1 MKQETTEPNY
11 ERLLL
16 AVRRFGRFRKR
27 WAVLEGLARAV
38 LIGPGALLAWF
49 LADWL
54 AGLPAWPLLA
64 SFLLA
69 LAVGAWALAWRLVR
83 PMLRRIRIEREA
95 LIAESLHG
103 ALDNQLIGALQ
114 LGREIAESA
123 EPLGYSPNLVHSLVA
138 RTAVLVA
145 GAQPHSGD
153 SWVPRPVE
161 GRGMP
166 RPYLGVREE
175 ASRDRKYVL
184 HLSGTLGSEVLAA
197 AREAGAFPLAFHPVQ
212 TFAAPGPRL
221 FEGITCAVEGD
232 REAVAF
238 GRELAEFLGARPVE
252 VRREDKALYHAGLAV
267 ACNYLVALAEA
278 GRALLERAGLGPT
291 ALDALLPLLRG
302 TVENLARVGL
312 PGALTGPISRADL
325 ATLRAHLDAL
335 RERAPEFLPLYRILG
350 SRTVDLALRKGTID
364 ERQAAEMR
372 RLLEAP

>member
-1 MKQETTEPNY
+1 MIAEC
-11 ERLLL
+11 
-16 AVRRFGRFRKR
+16 RFAIIG
-27 WAVLEGLARAV
+27 AGLAGRS
-38 LIGPGALLAWF
+38 L
-49 LADWL
+49 
-54 AGLPAWPLLA
+54 
-64 SFLLA
+64 
-69 LAVGAWALAWRLVR
+69 AWALSARGARVAAVAS
-83 PMLRRIRIEREA
+83 RRM
-95 LIAESLHG
+95 
-103 ALDNQLIGALQ
+103 
-114 LGREIAESA
+114 ESA
-123 EPLGYSPNLVHSLVA
+123 RAAAELAP
-138 RTAVLVA
+138 
-145 GAQPHSGD
+145 GAQATTDAVAAARLADAVVLSVPDDAISAVCEQIARGGGFRHMNLGASVEEDTLEQELERGTPGTGAGLG
-153 SWVPRPVE
+153 VPRPVE